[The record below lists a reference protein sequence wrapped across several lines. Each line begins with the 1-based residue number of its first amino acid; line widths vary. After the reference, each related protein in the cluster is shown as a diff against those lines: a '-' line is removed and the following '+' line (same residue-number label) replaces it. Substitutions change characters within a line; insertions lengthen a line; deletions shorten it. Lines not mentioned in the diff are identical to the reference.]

1 MFVPMKI
8 DYGVRILVHLASL
21 PENSVVKGSEISKAR
36 HVPEKFLFQISNDLI
51 DKNFIV
57 SIRGPNG
64 GYSLKRSPSEISI
77 AEVIQGL
84 NKTMAPV
91 SCIEFPDLCQI
102 SGQCSQQ
109 DMWSDVE
116 QALVSKLETI
126 TVQDL
131 ADKDKAFVSADSISK
146 KK

>member
-1 MFVPMKI
+1 
-8 DYGVRILVHLASL
+8 
-21 PENSVVKGSEISKAR
+21 
-36 HVPEKFLFQISNDLI
+36 
-51 DKNFIV
+51 
-57 SIRGPNG
+57 
-64 GYSLKRSPSEISI
+64 
-77 AEVIQGL
+77 
-84 NKTMAPV
+84 MAPV

-131 ADKDKAFVSADSISK
+131 ADKDKSFVSADSISK
-146 KK
+146 K